1 MSQST
6 LTAPGPV
13 PTQASSSKHL
23 GTKIGAGVG
32 VPVGVIALA
41 ALIFFLWRHQK
52 NKKRVAPA
60 SIDSPPPSNPIDF
73 MYKSNGDLGTPYTA
87 TTASPE
93 IDQRAS
99 GNHSRM
105 GGGPGQGEYRGV
117 STAGLGMH
125 PTAAELPDS
134 PSRRSELS
142 GNSPRQR
149 DFRTSQMSELPA
161 SSYQPH
167 ELPERASG

>member
-1 MSQST
+1 MPQST
-6 LTAPGPV
+6 SAAPD
-13 PTQASSSKHL
+13 PTSTHAAPSKNL
-23 GTKIGAGVG
+23 GTKIGVGVG
-32 VPVGVIALA
+32 VPVGVLALA

-52 NKKRVAPA
+52 NKKRAAPA
-60 SIDSPPPSNPIDF
+60 SLYYSPPDNPIDF

-87 TTASPE
+87 TTASPG

-99 GNHSRM
+99 GKYSSM
-105 GGGPGQGEYRGV
+105 GSGPGQGEYRGV

-142 GNSPRQR
+142 GNSLRQR
-149 DFRTSQMSELPA
+149 DFRTTQMSELAA
-161 SSYQPH
+161 SNYQPH